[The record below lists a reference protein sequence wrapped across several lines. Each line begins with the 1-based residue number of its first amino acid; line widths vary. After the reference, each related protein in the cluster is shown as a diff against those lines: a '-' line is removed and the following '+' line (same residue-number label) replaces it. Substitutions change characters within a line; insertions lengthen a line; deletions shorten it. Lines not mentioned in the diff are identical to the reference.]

1 MKWCFGCCLTTPSC
15 YLAWKMCC
23 GNCQICSDR
32 RVWSNWYGFW
42 LEEPW
47 LICCFVLYK
56 CYERAEDRCTCLRDR
71 GASLN
76 DSGILVVRFEVS
88 EVNRSEMEISER
100 RDVEVIELENDKSE
114 NDKSEDHEVLKTVF
128 R

>member
-1 MKWCFGCCLTTPSC
+1 MEGCCT
-15 YLAWKMCC
+15 Y
-23 GNCQICSDR
+23 
-32 RVWSNWYGFW
+32 
-42 LEEPW
+42 
-47 LICCFVLYK
+47 
-56 CYERAEDRCTCLRDR
+56 LRDR
-71 GASLN
+71 GASLD

-100 RDVEVIELENDKSE
+100 RDVEVIERE